1 MIIRKLK
8 ETLGQVFHSPE
19 ASGTWGDDITVNMDG
34 GVGGSWKVECAID
47 DEVVDCEEI
56 DDCMPPWGHSDLEYL
71 AKNPPAYTGIPA
83 PPYLEIDPWF
93 APPIYSEKQMS
104 YKEAHEQAVAEQQIL
119 DESEGKESADIHQ
132 KLYERATANW
142 NTVAETQYQGGS
154 ENFQGGPGG
163 WQSGT
168 GMEQFR

>member
-19 ASGTWGDDITVNMDG
+19 ASGTWGDDIIVNMDG

-47 DEVVDCEEI
+47 DEVVDCEGEAFKQ
-56 DDCMPPWGHSDLEYL
+56 DALNY
-71 AKNPPAYTGIPA
+71 YTGIPA

-93 APPIYSEKQMS
+93 SPPIYSEKQMS
-104 YKEAHEQAVAEQQIL
+104 YKEAHEQAVADQQIL

>member
-47 DEVVDCEEI
+47 DEVVDCEGEAFKQ
-56 DDCMPPWGHSDLEYL
+56 DALNY
-71 AKNPPAYTGIPA
+71 YTGIPA

-93 APPIYSEKQMS
+93 SPPIYSEKQMS

-132 KLYERATANW
+132 KLYEKATANW

-154 ENFQGGPGG
+154 ENFQEGPGG

>member
-47 DEVVDCEEI
+47 DEVVDCEGEAFKQ
-56 DDCMPPWGHSDLEYL
+56 DALNY
-71 AKNPPAYTGIPA
+71 YTGIPA

-93 APPIYSEKQMS
+93 SPPIYSEKQMS

-132 KLYERATANW
+132 KLYEKATANW

-154 ENFQGGPGG
+154 ENFQEGPGG

-168 GMEQFR
+168 GLGQFR

>member
-47 DEVVDCEEI
+47 DEVVDCEGEAFKQ
-56 DDCMPPWGHSDLEYL
+56 DALNY
-71 AKNPPAYTGIPA
+71 YTGIPA

-93 APPIYSEKQMS
+93 SPPIYSEKQMS

-132 KLYERATANW
+132 KLYEKATANW

-154 ENFQGGPGG
+154 ENFQEGPGG

-168 GMEQFR
+168 GVEQFR

>member
-19 ASGTWGDDITVNMDG
+19 ASGTWGDDIIVNMDG

-47 DEVVDCEEI
+47 DEVVDCEGEAFKQ
-56 DDCMPPWGHSDLEYL
+56 DALNY
-71 AKNPPAYTGIPA
+71 YTGIPA